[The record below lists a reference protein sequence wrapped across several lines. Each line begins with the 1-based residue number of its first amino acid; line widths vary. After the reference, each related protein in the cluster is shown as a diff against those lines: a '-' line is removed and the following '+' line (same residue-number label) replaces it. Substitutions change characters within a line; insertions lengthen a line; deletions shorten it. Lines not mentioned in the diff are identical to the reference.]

1 MSHLPEQVSEE
12 EITEMFSFADKNN
25 DGKIGW
31 DEFMVLI
38 INIHGLIFI
47 KKYSRHKYVI
57 ESFSIFKPSLNLFYF
72 ISIS

>member
-1 MSHLPEQVSEE
+1 MMSHLPEQVSEE

-38 INIHGLIFI
+38 INIYGLIFI
-47 KKYSRHKYVI
+47 KKYSRHNTI
-57 ESFSIFKPSLNLFYF
+57 
-72 ISIS
+72 